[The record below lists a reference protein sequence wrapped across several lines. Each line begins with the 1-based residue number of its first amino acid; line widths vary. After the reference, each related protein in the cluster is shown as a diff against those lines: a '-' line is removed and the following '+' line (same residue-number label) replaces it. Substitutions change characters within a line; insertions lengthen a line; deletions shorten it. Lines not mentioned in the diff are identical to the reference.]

1 MLRMSWEFTKEKRKK
16 NALDQESD
24 QENDKEKKVFR
35 LKNVNQIYPLTQFLP
50 FVEYILKNEANF

>member
-35 LKNVNQIYPLTQFLP
+35 LKNVNQIYPL
-50 FVEYILKNEANF
+50 